1 MEDKNGKK
9 IFSTYKKHPFINDL
23 DLILDYISNFQNNS
37 LSKLN
42 ISLIGLIC
50 ENLDINKYK
59 FTNSSQIRVDPELT
73 RTDKLISILETI
85 GAKTY
90 ITPEGSLNYLR
101 EDNFTKK
108 TSIQIKKRDYDI
120 KEYDQYNAKKFI
132 ERLSIVDLI
141 ANKGWK
147 GSRQYI

>member
-1 MEDKNGKK
+1 M
-9 IFSTYKKHPFINDL
+9 
-23 DLILDYISNFQNNS
+23 
-37 LSKLN
+37 
-42 ISLIGLIC
+42 IC

-108 TSIQIKKRDYDI
+108 LLFKLKREI
-120 KEYDQYNAKKFI
+120 MISKSTINIMQKN
-132 ERLSIVDLI
+132 LLNVCLL
-141 ANKGWK
+141 
-147 GSRQYI
+147 